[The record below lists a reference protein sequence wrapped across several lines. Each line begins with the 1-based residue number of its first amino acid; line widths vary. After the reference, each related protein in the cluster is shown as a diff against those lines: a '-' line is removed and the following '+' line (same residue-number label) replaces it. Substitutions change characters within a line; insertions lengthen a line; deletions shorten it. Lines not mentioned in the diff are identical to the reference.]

1 MILLEQVLKDGDKE
15 GDLLYVTNNFDFKYQ
30 FEIFPEFWVSDS
42 VQIILADQTHT
53 ISLYCDTKMLLK
65 LSDIFKSLEE
75 TFRNLVPNQEPI
87 KGYCI
92 LNDDT
97 SDGLDI
103 VTWLLSDDVG
113 YRHLQITFQL
123 PGKSFDFWIEDNFA
137 LEVEKIDTFN
147 FFTKMIA
154 LIDKHYQRISVT
166 PEVVPS

>member
-103 VTWLLSDDVG
+103 V
-113 YRHLQITFQL
+113 
-123 PGKSFDFWIEDNFA
+123 K
-137 LEVEKIDTFN
+137 
-147 FFTKMIA
+147 
-154 LIDKHYQRISVT
+154 
-166 PEVVPS
+166 